1 MVGPWELW
9 KDACISVKKLFFTF
23 RPNVCPIAPPPA
35 HPKGS
40 SRTVLQ
46 HLTNVRRG
54 SPGLTL
60 LPPVHWVT
68 EHDSALLWASVS
80 LCAKGKQIGDHQPSE
95 MGSCA
100 VKIQQ
105 NKDWSCPLEL

>member
-9 KDACISVKKLFFTF
+9 KDACISVKKLVFTF
-23 RPNVCPIAPPPA
+23 HPNVFPIAPPPA

-105 NKDWSCPLEL
+105 NKEWSCPLEL